1 MPQLAPLGPG
11 DPTQLGPFTVRG
23 RVGEGG
29 QGVVYLGED
38 DSGER
43 VAIKLLHVKFSGDA
57 LARSRFARELRAAQR
72 VASFCTARVIAA
84 DLDGDTPYIASE
96 YIDGPSLRETIDQSG
111 PLSGSKLDRLA
122 VGTATAL
129 TAIHQAGI
137 VH

>member
-11 DPTQLGPFTVRG
+11 DPTQRGPFMLRG

-29 QGVVYLGED
+29 QGVVYLGEEE
-38 DSGER
+38 SGDR
-43 VAIKLLHVKFSGDA
+43 AAIKLLHVKFTGDT

-96 YIDGPSLRETIDQSG
+96 YIDGPSLRET
-111 PLSGSKLDRLA
+111 
-122 VGTATAL
+122 VE
-129 TAIHQAGI
+129 
-137 VH
+137 